1 MDKTISSTSVKNV
14 FKDFIYEFTKD
25 TGGHEIITSVDLSES
40 VFVNGE
46 PCFTLMTSGHYIS
59 KAKVITNPDNT
70 FEFSSVDLRNVFHTW
85 NVTTDLSRSLNY
97 TPELNIDFS
106 IIRDLVQKILNFV
119 CTYKELID
127 CLEFISL
134 DMIRY
139 NDFRN
144 YKISGNIPKGTSI
157 VDVVYNMNN
166 LKPSQC
172 LNSLALRDDYKPYS
186 ICQKYGKRRYA
197 SGAVKDMLLIKY

>member
-25 TGGHEIITSVDLSES
+25 TGSHEIITSVDLSES

-46 PCFTLMTSGHYIS
+46 PCLTLMTSGHYIS

-70 FEFSSVDLRNVFHTW
+70 FEFSSVDLKNVFH
-85 NVTTDLSRSLNY
+85 
-97 TPELNIDFS
+97 
-106 IIRDLVQKILNFV
+106 RDLVQKILDFV
-119 CTYKELID
+119 CTYKEVID

-134 DMIRY
+134 DRIRY
-139 NDFRN
+139 DDFRN
-144 YKISGNIPKGTSI
+144 YKISGNIPKGSSV

-172 LNSLALRDDYKPYS
+172 LNSLALRGDYKPYS
-186 ICQKYGKRRYA
+186 ISQKYGKRRYA